1 MYDLEELIQQ
11 AANATPPWKSVDAM
25 ERDYGGSISL
35 VMKSEVAQ
43 RDSQQLIDKC
53 LNCKR
58 QYCTNCLS
66 SKKKW
71 RQQKKLKMVVKQC
84 ENQMV
89 MEM

>member
-1 MYDLEELIQQ
+1 MHDQEELIRQ
-11 AANATPPWKSVDAM
+11 ASNASLPWKSVDCM
-25 ERDYGGSISL
+25 ERDFGGSISL

-71 RQQKKLKMVVKQC
+71 LQSKKMKMVVKQC